1 MCYNTKI
8 IRTAKE
14 LENQF
19 DAKFADKNSY
29 QPNKEIN
36 AFTFPKT
43 PIIANDSAKI
53 IQNYQWGLIPNWSK
67 DRNIQKYTLNA
78 KIETLQDKPSF
89 KDNIKNRCLI
99 LADGF
104 YEWQWLDSKGKKKQK
119 YLIEMIDNQSFAF
132 AGIYSEWVDKETGE
146 ILPTY
151 SIITTEANALMAKI
165 HNIKRRMPVVLS
177 KEKEMKWLQG
187 ESLDFFKNVTT
198 PLKAKP
204 C

>member
-8 IRTAKE
+8 IRTAAE

-19 DAKFADKNSY
+19 DAKFADKNLY
-29 QPNKEIN
+29 QPKEEIN

-43 PIIANDSAKI
+43 PIITNDATKI

-78 KIETLQDKPSF
+78 KIETLSVKPSF
-89 KDNIKNRCLI
+89 KENIINRCLI

-119 YLIEMIDNQSFAF
+119 YLIEMKDNQSFAF
-132 AGIYSEWVDKETGE
+132 AGIYSKWVDTETGE

-165 HNIKRRMPVVLS
+165 HNIKKRMPVVLS
-177 KEKEMKWLQG
+177 KENERKWLQG

-198 PLKAKP
+198 PLKANP